1 MSDAA
6 PEPREA
12 AAPEFGAQAFAQA
25 VGATPAQMA
34 DLHSFLALLEAWN
47 SRMNLVGPTALS
59 SFWLRHAYDSAQLL
73 HVEPS
78 ALRWADIGAGAG
90 FPGLI
95 LAILL
100 KGRADAQVHLIES
113 MAKRVRFLAEVSQ
126 ALDLPTHIH
135 HGRAEDTRAPKGLE
149 IITARACAPFPR
161 LLGYTEH
168 LFKAGARGVFLKGRD
183 VESELTEARLN
194 WKFQA
199 VLLPSQSDSSGRI
212 VRIERLSR
220 A

>member
-6 PEPREA
+6 PAPPEA
-12 AAPEFGAQAFAQA
+12 GAPDFGAEAFARA

-34 DLHSFLALLEAWN
+34 DLQRFLFLLEDWN

-78 ALRWADIGAGAG
+78 ALRWADIGDGAG

-100 KGRADAQVHLIES
+100 KGRVDAQVHLIES

-126 ALDLPTHIH
+126 ALDLPTPIH
-135 HGRAEDTRAPKGLE
+135 HGRAEDT
-149 IITARACAPFPR
+149 
-161 LLGYTEH
+161 
-168 LFKAGARGVFLKGRD
+168 
-183 VESELTEARLN
+183 
-194 WKFQA
+194 
-199 VLLPSQSDSSGRI
+199 
-212 VRIERLSR
+212 
-220 A
+220 

>member
-1 MSDAA
+1 MYVAVPELLDAVA
-6 PEPREA
+6 PP
-12 AAPEFGAQAFAQA
+12 FGADEFAETMRS
-25 VGATPAQMA
+25 TPSQMD
-34 DLHSFLALLEAWN
+34 DLQQFRTLLESWN
-47 SRMNLVGPTALS
+47 ERMNLVGPTALA

-90 FPGLI
+90 FPGLV

-100 KGRADAQVHLIES
+100 KGVDGAEVHLIES
-113 MAKRVRFLAEVSQ
+113 MAKRVRFLSEVCET
-126 ALDLPTHIH
+126 LNLPATIH
-135 HGRAEDTRAPKGLE
+135 HGRAEDTKAPRGLQVV
-149 IITARACAPFPR
+149 TARACAPFPR
-161 LLGYTEH
+161 LLEYTEH
-168 LFKAGARGVFLKGRD
+168 LFRTGAKGVFLKGRD
-183 VESELTEARLN
+183 VESELTEARRH

-199 VLLPSQSDSSGRI
+199 ELLPSQSDPSGRI